1 MKEVIVAL
9 LAQLNHHAEFLE
21 QETQAIAPPSCS
33 LGGRVTRMEAIGG
46 EQAISAHAQSL
57 NQKRIIGLENALQRI
72 EKGTYGTCIRC
83 QGEIPLGRLE
93 LVPEALLCVQCA
105 EKKNVVKPGKYV
117 LFLIAHFPPYRNRA

>member
-1 MKEVIVAL
+1 MKQEDVERMKELITTL
-9 LAQLNHHAEFLE
+9 LAQLNHHAEFLD
-21 QETQAIAPPSCS
+21 QETQAIAPSCS
-33 LGGRVTRMEAIGG
+33 LGRVTRMEAIG

-83 QGEIPLGRLE
+83 QAEIPLGRLE

-105 EKKNVVKPGKYV
+105 EKK
-117 LFLIAHFPPYRNRA
+117 RR